1 MLLSFIHFFDVYNSQ
16 MSKCLYYFFQTEK
29 WKSKWISCY
38 LMNLLIMIFV
48 LNQFFSLYFDNFF
61 ISLRTSRM
69 NVTISRKISWKCFE
83 FSHVRAIKFLQ
94 LYFILL
100 IRMSNLIRRAVG
112 WNDDISHLVQ
122 DNFLDTITGDW
133 AQIFIIH

>member
-38 LMNLLIMIFV
+38 SMNLSIMT
-48 LNQFFSLYFDNFF
+48 YFDNFF